1 MFNYLKQTQIEMVRG
16 DTFEFVATFD
26 DLAADLSAA
35 AFTVKPLNGGNAVIS
50 KTLANSGI
58 TKVETGI
65 YDVKVDPAD
74 TATVS
79 AGTYAYDF
87 QITTS
92 DGAIYTLMMG
102 MMSVIQ
108 DITA

>member
-1 MFNYLKQTQIEMVRG
+1 MYNYLKQTQVEMVRG

-35 AFTVKPLNGGNAVIS
+35 EFTVKPLNGGNAVIS
-50 KTLANSGI
+50 KELNDGI
-58 TKVETGI
+58 TKIATGK

-79 AGTYAYDF
+79 AGTYAFDF
-87 QITTS
+87 EVTTA
-92 DGAIYTLMMG
+92 DGDVYTIMLG
-102 MMSVIQ
+102 TISVMQ